1 MSQES
6 GPTGRAQV
14 LPVNTNGIPMTIM
27 IIKIT
32 KVMRTIII
40 VKVTL
45 LNDGQLAIG
54 HDADGHDGDGHDC
67 ILTIMIIEIALMM
80 NMT

>member
-1 MSQES
+1 
-6 GPTGRAQV
+6 
-14 LPVNTNGIPMTIM
+14 MTIM

-40 VKVTL
+40 VKAHCL
-45 LNDGQLAIG
+45 MMANWQLAIMVNG
-54 HDADGHDGDGHDC
+54 DGHDGDGHDG
-67 ILTIMIIEIALMM
+67 ILTIIIIEIALMM